1 MNELY
6 LLTISFILMNMK
18 NTTDKEKKPHLDC
31 IMVHDCNPRAS
42 EADEVDLWVHVCIV

>member
-18 NTTDKEKKPHLDC
+18 NNTDKEKKTHSDW
-31 IMVHDCNPRAS
+31 HDGA
-42 EADEVDLWVHVCIV
+42 